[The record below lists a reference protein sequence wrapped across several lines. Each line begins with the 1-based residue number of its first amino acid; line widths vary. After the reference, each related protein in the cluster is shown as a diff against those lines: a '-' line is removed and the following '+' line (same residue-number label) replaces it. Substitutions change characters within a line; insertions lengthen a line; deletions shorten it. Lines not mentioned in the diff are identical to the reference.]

1 MLVRLQGDPALFKC
15 FFPQNTCSLSMIND
29 LCKIPDSTTSSMNK
43 NALKRYVVLMDI
55 KQEQETIFYLMPQI
69 ISLLVPQHG

>member
-55 KQEQETIFYLMPQI
+55 KQEQETMFYLMPQI